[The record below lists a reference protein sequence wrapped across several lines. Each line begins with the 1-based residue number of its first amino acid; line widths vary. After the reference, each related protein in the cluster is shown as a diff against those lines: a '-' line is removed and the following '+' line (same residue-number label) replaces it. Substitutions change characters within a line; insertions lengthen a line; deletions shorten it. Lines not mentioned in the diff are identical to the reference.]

1 MHPSPSLRP
10 FHLVPLLLSL
20 LVSGSGCG
28 LLFGNIKPVSEKSH
42 EYEVAD
48 LHKLNADWTQLPPAE
63 EKQAAKLEDA
73 SSVTASAD
81 TSGAESDTLDVSD
94 ISYQSEKT
102 ASIIS
107 LTSTCRP
114 QIKSQAAAPGEAEA
128 AEKNTQRLEE
138 YMRQLL
144 LGFSDIDKKDE
155 KKVTVSGR
163 PGLESTI
170 EGTMSGRPMKIRA
183 VVLPRRECIYDL
195 MFIARPEHFASQQD
209 TFSKFLDSFR
219 LK

>member
-1 MHPSPSLRP
+1 MT
-10 FHLVPLLLSL
+10 LLMT
-20 LVSGSGCG
+20 GSGCG

-48 LHKLNADWTQLPPAE
+48 LHKMSNDWTKLPPAE
-63 EKQAAKLEDA
+63 EKQASKLEDA
-73 SSVTASAD
+73 ANSSTSTPLDASG
-81 TSGAESDTLDVSD
+81 TENENLDVSD

-114 QIKSQAAAPGEAEA
+114 QIKNQTPVAGETEA
-128 AEKNTQRLEE
+128 NEKNNQRLEE

-144 LGFSDIDKKDE
+144 LGFSDIDKRDE

-170 EGTMSGRPMKIRA
+170 QGTMSGRPMKIRA

-195 MFIARPEHFASQQD
+195 MFIARPEHFDAQQE